1 MIPGVKQLL
10 EDLARTPSLVC
21 TVGRDGVVSELFLD
35 ETVRKVEFTDPWATV
50 EYSGWHIHANLDTIA
65 KVRFAEA
72 PSHGDSVGVFVS
84 LDDAEGNAVL
94 RFYFP
99 HASQTHR
106 TYTAQELELFATFKA
121 RHEQMFGQGDR
132 GE

>member
-10 EDLARTPSLVC
+10 EDLARTPALVC

-35 ETVRKVEFTDPWATV
+35 EEVRKVEFADPWATV
-50 EYSGWHIHANLDTIA
+50 EYSGWHIHANLDTITT
-65 KVRFAEA
+65 VRFAEA
-72 PSHGDSVGVFVS
+72 PSHGDSTSVFVS

-106 TYTAQELELFATFKA
+106 TYTAQELTLFETFKA
-121 RHEQMFGQGDR
+121 RYERTFGQAD
-132 GE
+132 

>member
-10 EDLARTPSLVC
+10 EDLARTPALVC

-35 ETVRKVEFTDPWATV
+35 EKVQRVDFADSWATV
-50 EYSGWHIHANLDTIA
+50 EYSGWHIHANLDTIT

-72 PSHGDSVGVFVS
+72 PGHDDSVNVFVS
-84 LDDAEGNAVL
+84 LDDEKGNAVL

-106 TYTAQELELFATFKA
+106 TYTAQELELFETFKA
-121 RHEQMFGQGDR
+121 RYEQTFGQEDLS
-132 GE
+132 E

>member
-1 MIPGVKQLL
+1 MLSGVKQLL
-10 EDLARTPSLVC
+10 EDLARTPALVC

-50 EYSGWHIHANLDTIA
+50 EYSGWHIHANLDIVA

-72 PSHGDSVGVFVS
+72 PSHGDSVSAFIS

-106 TYTAQELELFATFKA
+106 TYTAQELALFETFKA
-121 RHEQMFGQGDR
+121 RYERTFGQED
-132 GE
+132 

>member
-10 EDLARTPSLVC
+10 EDLARTPALVC

-35 ETVRKVEFTDPWATV
+35 EKVQRVDFADSWATV
-50 EYSGWHIHANLDTIA
+50 EYSGWHIHADLDTIT

-72 PSHGDSVGVFVS
+72 PGHDDSVNVFVS

-106 TYTAQELELFATFKA
+106 TYTARELTLFETFKE
-121 RHEQMFGQGDR
+121 RYEQTFDR
-132 GE
+132 ED